1 MIEKYT
7 PTIQN
12 VERTHGTIQPSIL
25 FFPSIPSIL
34 NESLSFQP
42 TATPFPLSN
51 HHFIPFTPFHTNTI
65 LPYPFHCISIHIH
78 SNPSTTPPPSTHSHT
93 TATTQFRSNTHN
105 PFCVEL
111 GTPNINNSR
120 KLLDPLRLPFQ
131 SPYFLLFNMSGI
143 SNFNFA
149 NPTRI
154 VFGKGQI
161 AQLPNL
167 IPKDKIVYM
176 TYGGGSIK
184 RNGVYDQVMEALKGY
199 EVHEFGGI
207 EANPDFDTLKKAVY
221 EIRKLDMSRVFLLSV
236 GGGSICDGTK
246 FIAGAC
252 LYKDSED
259 LWDMVM
265 THAATCKEAL
275 PMGVV
280 LTLPAVGNE
289 GGDEE

>member
-1 MIEKYT
+1 
-7 PTIQN
+7 
-12 VERTHGTIQPSIL
+12 
-25 FFPSIPSIL
+25 
-34 NESLSFQP
+34 
-42 TATPFPLSN
+42 
-51 HHFIPFTPFHTNTI
+51 
-65 LPYPFHCISIHIH
+65 
-78 SNPSTTPPPSTHSHT
+78 
-93 TATTQFRSNTHN
+93 
-105 PFCVEL
+105 
-111 GTPNINNSR
+111 
-120 KLLDPLRLPFQ
+120 
-131 SPYFLLFNMSGI
+131 MSGI

-184 RNGVYDQVMEALKGY
+184 RNGVYDQVMEALRGY

-280 LTLPAVGNE
+280 LTLPAVWNE

>member
-1 MIEKYT
+1 
-7 PTIQN
+7 
-12 VERTHGTIQPSIL
+12 
-25 FFPSIPSIL
+25 
-34 NESLSFQP
+34 
-42 TATPFPLSN
+42 
-51 HHFIPFTPFHTNTI
+51 
-65 LPYPFHCISIHIH
+65 
-78 SNPSTTPPPSTHSHT
+78 
-93 TATTQFRSNTHN
+93 
-105 PFCVEL
+105 
-111 GTPNINNSR
+111 
-120 KLLDPLRLPFQ
+120 
-131 SPYFLLFNMSGI
+131 
-143 SNFNFA
+143 
-149 NPTRI
+149 
-154 VFGKGQI
+154 
-161 AQLPNL
+161 
-167 IPKDKIVYM
+167 
-176 TYGGGSIK
+176 
-184 RNGVYDQVMEALKGY
+184 MEALKGY
-199 EVHEFGGI
+199 EVHELGGI

>member
-1 MIEKYT
+1 
-7 PTIQN
+7 
-12 VERTHGTIQPSIL
+12 
-25 FFPSIPSIL
+25 
-34 NESLSFQP
+34 
-42 TATPFPLSN
+42 
-51 HHFIPFTPFHTNTI
+51 
-65 LPYPFHCISIHIH
+65 
-78 SNPSTTPPPSTHSHT
+78 
-93 TATTQFRSNTHN
+93 
-105 PFCVEL
+105 
-111 GTPNINNSR
+111 
-120 KLLDPLRLPFQ
+120 
-131 SPYFLLFNMSGI
+131 MSGI

-161 AQLPNL
+161 VQLSNL

-221 EIRKLDMSRVFLLSV
+221 EIHKLDMSRVFLLSV

-289 GGDEE
+289 RRR

>member
-1 MIEKYT
+1 
-7 PTIQN
+7 
-12 VERTHGTIQPSIL
+12 
-25 FFPSIPSIL
+25 
-34 NESLSFQP
+34 
-42 TATPFPLSN
+42 
-51 HHFIPFTPFHTNTI
+51 
-65 LPYPFHCISIHIH
+65 
-78 SNPSTTPPPSTHSHT
+78 
-93 TATTQFRSNTHN
+93 
-105 PFCVEL
+105 
-111 GTPNINNSR
+111 
-120 KLLDPLRLPFQ
+120 
-131 SPYFLLFNMSGI
+131 MSGI

-167 IPKDKIVYM
+167 IPKGKIVYM

-184 RNGVYDQVMEALKGY
+184 RNGVYEQVKEALKDY

-221 EIRKLDMSRVFLLSV
+221 EIRKLDMSRVFLLAV

-246 FIAGAC
+246 FISGAC

-259 LWDMVM
+259 LWDMIL
-265 THAATCKEAL
+265 THASTIKESL

-280 LTLPAVGNE
+280 LTLPAVGN
-289 GGDEE
+289 GMNGDD